1 MEPQKYLS
9 KHFWRL
15 RTRIRKL
22 KWGASSRWLSS
33 LYCPKRNLDH
43 IAIGKMHPTLVFKTS
58 VQFSW
63 SLFLSKKLVDCLSQ
77 KCTLA
82 SFWYL
87 SVCHKIGRISLKKQK
102 KLFSIDFGGCAIW
115 TRVLIDIFISF
126 IGHIRSLGVINF
138 MFYWNRYIDLY
149 LNLTGK
155 SHLMDFQNSFN
166 SCVGFLTILSKRVF
180 LPFPSPKLGPPDWVS
195 SLGQNFSKANA
206 TVKKWAEKR

>member
-9 KHFWRL
+9 KYFWRL

-33 LYCPKRNLDH
+33 LYCPKRNLDQM
-43 IAIGKMHPTLVFKTS
+43 AIGKMHPTLVFKTS

-180 LPFPSPKLGPPDWVS
+180 LPFPSPKLGPPDWAS
-195 SLGQNFSKANA
+195 RLGLQSRPKFFKSQRNC
-206 TVKKWAEKR
+206 

>member
-1 MEPQKYLS
+1 MEPIPEQEIS
-9 KHFWRL
+9 RL
-15 RTRIRKL
+15 LVTKM
-22 KWGASSRWLSS
+22 
-33 LYCPKRNLDH
+33 Y
-43 IAIGKMHPTLVFKTS
+43 IGFILIFV
-58 VQFSW
+58 
-63 SLFLSKKLVDCLSQ
+63 CLSQ
-77 KCTLA
+77 N
-82 SFWYL
+82 WQD
-87 SVCHKIGRISLKKQK
+87 ISQKTK

-180 LPFPSPKLGPPDWVS
+180 LPFPSPKLGPPDWAS
-195 SLGQNFSKANA
+195 RLGLQSRPKFFKSQRNC
-206 TVKKWAEKR
+206 